1 MSDSYSTEFIVDTSK
16 AVGYILD
23 HLGNIHHV
31 NLKDGTAISTVKLFE
46 SFLYPFSNSDISQEG
61 RYIATGFTDDR
72 LRIYEMEKGSF
83 SYVSKPQKGKIIS
96 LALDR
101 KDPILYLSLHSGGV
115 AIFDVEKQKLI
126 DHTNGSGSPFVT
138 QSLTTHPNGEIVL
151 FANHDAITLY
161 NFKTR
166 QVFKKLTRKV
176 NRIFNMAHDPN
187 GRYLAVATDK
197 VQLKIWDLRLNKVV
211 DSIRAFFP
219 CVFTSDGQ
227 SIIAISSA
235 IGLAQYDI
243 ETGKQ
248 TATFN
253 TDYEL
258 IQSVAVSED
267 GRYLAGAG
275 YHNVLKVWDIETRK
289 RVADLTG
296 HTGGILS
303 IDFHPTKP
311 WLVSGSLDGTSRIW
325 DYQKKKE
332 IQQFTDQTISIKDVA
347 FSPDG
352 NQLATAAWD
361 RTILLRNTSDWQIQ
375 HKLEGHVSVI
385 NSIAYGK
392 DGKKLI
398 SGGGNNS
405 VSDADNAIIVWDTST
420 GAKLY
425 QLNDHRSEIVKIV
438 GDQTASCVYSA
449 SVDGA
454 VKYTNYESCELLAT
468 YHAIGSREFLIYTP
482 DNFYMASRK
491 ALEGIAFRLN
501 GRLVPF
507 EQFDLHLN
515 RPDIVAERI
524 GKSSAQLIR
533 AYYYLYK
540 KRLKKLNLEEGDLRL
555 DYKLPNLKLES
566 KPDIE

>member
-1 MSDSYSTEFIVDTSK
+1 M
-16 AVGYILD
+16 
-23 HLGNIHHV
+23 
-31 NLKDGTAISTVKLFE
+31 
-46 SFLYPFSNSDISQEG
+46 
-61 RYIATGFTDDR
+61 
-72 LRIYEMEKGSF
+72 
-83 SYVSKPQKGKIIS
+83 
-96 LALDR
+96 
-101 KDPILYLSLHSGGV
+101 
-115 AIFDVEKQKLI
+115 
-126 DHTNGSGSPFVT
+126 
-138 QSLTTHPNGEIVL
+138 
-151 FANHDAITLY
+151 
-161 NFKTR
+161 
-166 QVFKKLTRKV
+166 
-176 NRIFNMAHDPN
+176 
-187 GRYLAVATDK
+187 
-197 VQLKIWDLRLNKVV
+197 
-211 DSIRAFFP
+211 
-219 CVFTSDGQ
+219 
-227 SIIAISSA
+227 
-235 IGLAQYDI
+235 
-243 ETGKQ
+243 
-248 TATFN
+248 
-253 TDYEL
+253 
-258 IQSVAVSED
+258 
-267 GRYLAGAG
+267 
-275 YHNVLKVWDIETRK
+275 
-289 RVADLTG
+289 
-296 HTGGILS
+296 
-303 IDFHPTKP
+303 
-311 WLVSGSLDGTSRIW
+311 
-325 DYQKKKE
+325 
-332 IQQFTDQTISIKDVA
+332 
-347 FSPDG
+347 
-352 NQLATAAWD
+352 
-361 RTILLRNTSDWQIQ
+361 LRNTSDWQIQ

-420 GAKLY
+420 GAKLC

-438 GDQTASCVYSA
+438 GDQTASCVYSE

>member
-227 SIIAISSA
+227 SIIAMSSA

-275 YHNVLKVWDIETRK
+275 YQNVLKVWDIETRK

-325 DYQKKKE
+325 DYQKKK
-332 IQQFTDQTISIKDVA
+332 INPTIY
-347 FSPDG
+347 
-352 NQLATAAWD
+352 
-361 RTILLRNTSDWQIQ
+361 RSDN
-375 HKLEGHVSVI
+375 I
-385 NSIAYGK
+385 N
-392 DGKKLI
+392 
-398 SGGGNNS
+398 
-405 VSDADNAIIVWDTST
+405 
-420 GAKLY
+420 
-425 QLNDHRSEIVKIV
+425 
-438 GDQTASCVYSA
+438 
-449 SVDGA
+449 
-454 VKYTNYESCELLAT
+454 
-468 YHAIGSREFLIYTP
+468 
-482 DNFYMASRK
+482 
-491 ALEGIAFRLN
+491 
-501 GRLVPF
+501 
-507 EQFDLHLN
+507 
-515 RPDIVAERI
+515 
-524 GKSSAQLIR
+524 
-533 AYYYLYK
+533 
-540 KRLKKLNLEEGDLRL
+540 KRCCF
-555 DYKLPNLKLES
+555 
-566 KPDIE
+566 

>member
-1 MSDSYSTEFIVDTSK
+1 M
-16 AVGYILD
+16 
-23 HLGNIHHV
+23 
-31 NLKDGTAISTVKLFE
+31 
-46 SFLYPFSNSDISQEG
+46 YPFSNSDISQEG

-72 LRIYEMEKGSF
+72 LRIYETEKGSF

-227 SIIAISSA
+227 SIIAMSSA

-258 IQSVAVSED
+258 IQSVAVSEN

-275 YHNVLKVWDIETRK
+275 YQNVLKVWDIETRK

-325 DYQKKKE
+325 DYQKKK
-332 IQQFTDQTISIKDVA
+332 INPTIY
-347 FSPDG
+347 
-352 NQLATAAWD
+352 
-361 RTILLRNTSDWQIQ
+361 RSDN
-375 HKLEGHVSVI
+375 I
-385 NSIAYGK
+385 N
-392 DGKKLI
+392 
-398 SGGGNNS
+398 
-405 VSDADNAIIVWDTST
+405 
-420 GAKLY
+420 
-425 QLNDHRSEIVKIV
+425 
-438 GDQTASCVYSA
+438 
-449 SVDGA
+449 
-454 VKYTNYESCELLAT
+454 
-468 YHAIGSREFLIYTP
+468 
-482 DNFYMASRK
+482 
-491 ALEGIAFRLN
+491 
-501 GRLVPF
+501 
-507 EQFDLHLN
+507 
-515 RPDIVAERI
+515 
-524 GKSSAQLIR
+524 
-533 AYYYLYK
+533 
-540 KRLKKLNLEEGDLRL
+540 KRCCF
-555 DYKLPNLKLES
+555 
-566 KPDIE
+566 